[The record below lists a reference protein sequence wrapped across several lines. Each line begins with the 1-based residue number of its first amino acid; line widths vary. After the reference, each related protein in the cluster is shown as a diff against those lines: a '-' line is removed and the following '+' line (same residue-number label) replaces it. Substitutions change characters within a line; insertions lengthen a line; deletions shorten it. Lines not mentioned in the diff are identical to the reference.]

1 MRKLL
6 SASEIASLKLP
17 GLPTS
22 KVAIISKAQREGWY
36 FEEATGIGGTRRVY
50 ELPAKYLPQDSS
62 ATAGSSLEPPH
73 VAKVAGVIAAGS
85 SKVDQNKLA
94 LAIRALDEWERE
106 RGVKVSEERRPAVI
120 SVLYGYLE
128 RGEAEELEV
137 VLKALG

>member
-1 MRKLL
+1 VRKLL

-50 ELPAKYLPQDSS
+50 ELPAKYV
-62 ATAGSSLEPPH
+62 AGTSLEPSH
-73 VAKVAGVIAAGS
+73 AAQVAGTIAAGS